1 MNIINSGRVQK
12 ENEKNAHFQLLS
24 EVENSFL
31 PWRPQ
36 QFPQALAHF
45 QLPVNL
51 HSHLNIN
58 FKLSNDTSLART
70 APTPL
75 TSSLPLFSSWLRNLA
90 LKQATNKLMVLQLNR
105 ILRFFSLNPSPTTV
119 S

>member
-1 MNIINSGRVQK
+1 ML
-12 ENEKNAHFQLLS
+12 LLS

-58 FKLSNDTSLART
+58 FKLSKDTSQHRHPLPQFVTCRGVKTGNKQINGSAAQPHFAVFLSLCLDFHLAFH
-70 APTPL
+70 L
-75 TSSLPLFSSWLRNLA
+75 LC
-90 LKQATNKLMVLQLNR
+90 V
-105 ILRFFSLNPSPTTV
+105 
-119 S
+119 